1 MQQSVHVGVGLLIV
15 LTCTAATV
23 AFVVWAYHRET
34 HKRLSHRL
42 LAVFIAWFLVFY
54 TITVFLVDPQI

>member
-1 MQQSVHVGVGLLIV
+1 MRSTERARGSIEPGVSKG
-15 LTCTAATV
+15 
-23 AFVVWAYHRET
+23 AYHRET